1 MHRVED
7 EDRCLLYH
15 SGELSPGE
23 RASFE
28 MELARCGPCRELLES
43 LREASL
49 LAAEAAVEPP
59 AGLAQRAVEKALG
72 GRRAQAAP
80 LFAVRSYGYA
90 LACAALAAAVYVFG
104 PGRAGEQSL
113 KWTNGLERD
122 IVQAENDLQKI
133 SRDIAV
139 GTDPAE
145 IDAEFRGLEESTR
158 EMRKQL

>member
-23 RASFE
+23 KASFE
-28 MELARCGPCRELLES
+28 EELARCGPCRELLDS
-43 LREASL
+43 LRKASL
-49 LAAEAAVEPP
+49 FAAEAAVRPP
-59 AGLAQRAVEKALG
+59 SGLAQRAAEKALG
-72 GRRAQAAP
+72 ESGRKNRSFAAY
-80 LFAVRSYGYA
+80 RSASFA
-90 LACAALAAAVYVFG
+90 LAFAALAVAVYVFG

-122 IVQAENDLQKI
+122 IVQAEKDLQKI

-139 GTDPAE
+139 GTDTAE
-145 IDAEFRGLEESTR
+145 IDAEFRGLEESTK